1 VPGQHSRAIRQSEEG
16 GRRTWEKPGE
26 KRKKLKEKT
35 LASDGK

>member
-16 GRRTWEKPGE
+16 GGGLGRSQAK